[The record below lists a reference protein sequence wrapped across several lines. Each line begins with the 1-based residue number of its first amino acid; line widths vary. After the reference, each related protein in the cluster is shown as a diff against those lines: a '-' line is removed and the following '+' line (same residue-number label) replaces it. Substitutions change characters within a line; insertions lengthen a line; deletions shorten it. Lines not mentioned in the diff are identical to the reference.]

1 MSHFKPCYPL
11 LIKGED
17 MKVWNL
23 LLICGLLF
31 SAQAMAC
38 GGTKDK
44 SASSDAT
51 FEESQSIRTTYIE
64 GEPVED

>member
-1 MSHFKPCYPL
+1 
-11 LIKGED
+11 